1 MAQETQIKVKIDDN
15 EALQAL
21 REMAAL
27 VESISENLSG
37 LSVPPGAIPTAP
49 QAPAP
54 APSAAPDEDKED
66 REQLSR
72 RQQEVRRILRTE
84 ARATI
89 DAVTSEISLGSLT
102 SRVGDQLSSIA
113 RLMPKFF
120 GISSGLPVKIAGEAM
135 KATARSIQ
143 ARQARLGEV
152 IGLEAQETEIAG
164 MIDLPDAKAFSEERA
179 QRLQALGL
187 DPSAARQLISGVAGA
202 VGFRSRGADF
212 SGDRLMSLAAAER
225 SGVSAGGISALAGI
239 IAQNTGMRV
248 GRALDESLSLRN
260 IAENQLDLRGP
271 GVDSFLSGVGGVIDA
286 LTASGQNVAPSQI
299 ARGITGIARTTGQRG
314 MRPTQIFQSLQGVGR
329 GAFSQISAPLQD
341 LAQMSVV
348 ADIYSRSG
356 SLFEAMQ
363 NAEALQANAEL
374 IPDIIGRGLGRG
386 EAGMGALAA
395 IPGVGT
401 RDARKLI
408 RGVSGGTLQTQAR
421 RTTATVA
428 AGLTLGAAQAAQQ
441 GKTIRSLRDDPKDTE
456 IFQKMI
462 EISGQSERNVLKMSE
477 NVQALTKLT
486 DTVLKLQGALAA
498 SVNKFNSVLSTLA
511 RLIP

>member
-37 LSVPPGAIPTAP
+37 LNVPPGAIPTAP
-49 QAPAP
+49 QAPP
-54 APSAAPDEDKED
+54 TAPSAAPDGDKEDKEKLTKEQ
-66 REQLSR
+66 RET
-72 RQQEVRRILRTE
+72 RRILRRE

-102 SRVGDQLSSIA
+102 SRVGDQLSNIA
-113 RLMPKFF
+113 KT
-120 GISSGLPVKIAGEAM
+120 LPSVLGVPVSIAGEAM
-135 KATARSIQ
+135 RATARSIQ

-152 IGLEAQETEIAG
+152 IGLEAQEAEIAG
-164 MIDLPDAKAFSEERA
+164 MIDLPNAKEFSEERA
-179 QRLQALGL
+179 KRLEALGL

-202 VGFRSRGADF
+202 VGFRSSGADL

-248 GRALDESLSLRN
+248 GQALDESLSLRN

-271 GVDSFLSGVGGVIDA
+271 GVDSFLSGIGGIIDA
-286 LTASGQNVAPSQI
+286 LTAQGQNVMPSQI
-299 ARGITGIARTTGQRG
+299 AQGIAGIRQTTGQRG

-341 LAQMSVV
+341 LAQMSVL

-356 SLFEAMQ
+356 SLFEALQ

-395 IPGVGT
+395 IPGIGT
-401 RDARKLI
+401 RDARQLI
-408 RGVSGGTLQTQAR
+408 GGVRGGRLQTQAR
-421 RTTATVA
+421 RAPAAVA
-428 AGLTLGAAQAAQQ
+428 AGLRLGAAQAAQQ
-441 GKTIRSLRDDPKDTE
+441 GQTIRSLRDDPRDTE

-498 SVNKFNSVLSTLA
+498 SVNAFNSVLDKLV

>member
-37 LSVPPGAIPTAP
+37 LSVPPGAIPAAP

-72 RQQEVRRILRTE
+72 RQQEARRILRRE

-102 SRVGDQLSSIA
+102 SRVGDQLSNIA
-113 RLMPKFF
+113 KTLPSVF
-120 GISSGLPVKIAGEAM
+120 GVPMSVAGEAM

-164 MIDLPDAKAFSEERA
+164 MIDLPNAKAFSEERA

-202 VGFRSRGADF
+202 VGFRSSGADF

-239 IAQNTGMRV
+239 IAQNTVMSV

-271 GVDSFLSGVGGVIDA
+271 GVDSFLSGVGGIIDA
-286 LTASGQNVAPSQI
+286 LTAQGQNVMPSQI
-299 ARGITGIARTTGQRG
+299 AQGITGIARTTGQRG

-363 NAEALQANAEL
+363 EAEALQVNAEL

-386 EAGMGALAA
+386 ETGRGALAA
-395 IPGVGT
+395 IPGIGT
-401 RDARKLI
+401 RDARRLI
-408 RGVSGGTLQTQAR
+408 GGVRGATLQTQAR

-441 GKTIRSLRDDPKDTE
+441 GQTIRSLRDDPRDTE

-511 RLIP
+511 RFIP

>member
-54 APSAAPDEDKED
+54 APSAAPDEDRESKEKLTKEQ
-66 REQLSR
+66 RET
-72 RQQEVRRILRTE
+72 RRILRRE

-102 SRVGDQLSSIA
+102 SRVGDQLSNIA
-113 RLMPKFF
+113 KTLPSVF
-120 GISSGLPVKIAGEAM
+120 GVPVSLAGEAM

-152 IGLEAQETEIAG
+152 IGLEAQETELAG
-164 MIDLPDAKAFSEERA
+164 MIDLKDAKAFSEERA

-202 VGFRSRGADF
+202 VGFGSSGADF

-271 GVDSFLSGVGGVIDA
+271 GVDSFLSGVGGIIDA
-286 LTASGQNVAPSQI
+286 FTASGQNVAPSQI
-299 ARGITGIARTTGQRG
+299 AQGITGIARTTGQRG

-363 NAEALQANAEL
+363 LSEALQANAEL

-386 EAGMGALAA
+386 ETGMGALAA

-408 RGVSGGTLQTQAR
+408 RGVSRGTLQTQAR

-477 NVQALTKLT
+477 NVKALTKLT

-498 SVNKFNSVLSTLA
+498 SVNAFNSVLDKLV